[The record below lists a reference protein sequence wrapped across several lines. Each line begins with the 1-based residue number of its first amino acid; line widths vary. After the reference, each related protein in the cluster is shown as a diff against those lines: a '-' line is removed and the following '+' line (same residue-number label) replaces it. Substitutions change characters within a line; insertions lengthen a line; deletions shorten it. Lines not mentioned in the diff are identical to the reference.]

1 MPTIEVGDADM
12 VFIVR
17 REGPPWRTAT
27 PQVVELGPNDMVVTV
42 QRGDNHEPLLHG
54 TRVYVNGSQIRFV
67 QEFRIEVST
76 EESHVPVLDFA
87 ILSPDAEGIS
97 DGMRRRNEISLNN
110 LMRLLPEATI
120 REIGFNGVLVREHGA
135 LHETSELAY
144 EGPRPTRFERVLKEL
159 G

>member
-1 MPTIEVGDADM
+1 MADDEIESFWNKVGDADT

-110 LMRLLPEATI
+110 LT
-120 REIGFNGVLVREHGA
+120 NGCYRRQPFVRSDLTGC
-135 LHETSELAY
+135 LFGNTGLF
-144 EGPRPTRFERVLKEL
+144 TRHLS
-159 G
+159 